1 MIWQQIMDT
10 WGYFIA
16 IAFLLLLAGVM
27 LYARFSSRANA
38 KALHHQAPGEWNFHP
53 ERIRTAPINPVH
65 PATTPQAEEAPLRID
80 RPVPVADG
88 APHGEKDYLDELQEA
103 AAGLARLMRSS
114 PVSRTEPVVYE
125 PQEEAAREEN
135 REEIVEALAD
145 SDLTALSGMV
155 EAAPLVTESPEAAPM
170 VPIGLPATE
179 TLVSDEEDLLPEMPV
194 EVRTRESLLGE
205 AVWEKLGKIDAALE
219 SLDDLVSSLAS
230 GLRLLAD
237 GGEEEATPEPAVTIA
252 AAA

>member
-1 MIWQQIMDT
+1 MIWEQIMDT
-10 WGYFIA
+10 WGYLIA

-38 KALHHQAPGEWNFHP
+38 KALHHQAPGEWSFHP
-53 ERIRTAPINPVH
+53 DRIQTAPIAPI
-65 PATTPQAEEAPLRID
+65 PSAAAPDPEEASLRVD
-80 RPVPVADG
+80 RPTPVVEA
-88 APHGEKDYLDELQEA
+88 APPAEKDYLDELQEA

-125 PQEEAAREEN
+125 PQDDVGCAGLGEKILQAPAEPGEPALSEVFETVPPVAEVSEAMPVAPHGSPAA
-135 REEIVEALAD
+135 EAL
-145 SDLTALSGMV
+145 
-155 EAAPLVTESPEAAPM
+155 
-170 VPIGLPATE
+170 VP
-179 TLVSDEEDLLPEMPV
+179 DEEDLMPEMPV

-205 AVWEKLGKIDAALE
+205 AVWEKLGKIDEALE

-230 GLRLLAD
+230 GLRLLAG
-237 GGEEEATPEPAVTIA
+237 GGEEATEVEPAVTIA